1 MVLASLDFRLA
12 KLNRGAIS
20 AGTSIPSESVN
31 PTARLS
37 GSSTVYIELMSTAWK
52 SAALRTRERV
62 DPAFEVVSLAGEDGG
77 VAEGVREER
86 GTLDAGEEGHGEVA
100 CVASAQLPELVFG
113 PVDDDCHH
121 GGCVTIAAAFVLI
134 ELGAECPHRA
144 AVARD
149 GLAHV

>member
-52 SAALRTRERV
+52 IR
-62 DPAFEVVSLAGEDGG
+62 
-77 VAEGVREER
+77 
-86 GTLDAGEEGHGEVA
+86 
-100 CVASAQLPELVFG
+100 
-113 PVDDDCHH
+113 
-121 GGCVTIAAAFVLI
+121 
-134 ELGAECPHRA
+134 RA
-144 AVARD
+144 THA
-149 GLAHV
+149 